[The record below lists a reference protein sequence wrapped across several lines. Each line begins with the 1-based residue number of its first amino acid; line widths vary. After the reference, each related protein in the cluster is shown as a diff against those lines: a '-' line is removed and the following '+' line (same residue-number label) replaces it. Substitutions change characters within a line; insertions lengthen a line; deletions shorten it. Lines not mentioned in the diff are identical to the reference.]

1 MKRQSLL
8 FGTPLVATAALG
20 ILASPSVAEAQNG
33 TPTGI
38 EIAQRAEQVEGGFG
52 DQSASLTMSLRN
64 RNGDESTRRM
74 RNLTLEV
81 DGDGDKTLVIFD
93 EPNDVKGT
101 AFLNHTHKE
110 GPDDQ
115 WLYLPAL
122 RRVKRI
128 ASDNKSGP
136 FMGSEFAYE
145 DISSQEVEKY
155 TYEFVSA
162 EEVEG
167 TPMYVIERIPV
178 DPKSGYTKQVVWYD
192 QAETLLQR
200 VDFYDRKSELLKTLT
215 YHDYTLHEGEYWRA
229 ARMEMTNHQTG
240 KSTTL
245 AFTEYAFKTG
255 LTDRDFVE
263 SALRRAR

>member
-1 MKRQSLL
+1 MSHRALL
-8 FGTPLVATAALG
+8 KHTLTAALVAVG
-20 ILASPSVAEAQNG
+20 AAATASSVQAQNG

-38 EIAQRAEQVEGGFG
+38 EVAQRAEQVEGGFG
-52 DQSASLTMSLRN
+52 DQSASLTMTLRN

-110 GPDDQ
+110 GSDDQ

-155 TYEFVSA
+155 SYAFVSA
-162 EEVEG
+162 EDVEG
-167 TPMYVIERIPV
+167 TPMYVIERTPV

-192 QAETLLQR
+192 QSENLLQR

-215 YHDYTLHEGEYWRA
+215 YHDYSHHEGEYWRA
-229 ARMEMTNHQTG
+229 ARMEMVNHQTG

-245 AFTEYAFKTG
+245 AFSEYAFKTG
-255 LTDRDFVE
+255 LTDRDFAE